1 LASLRSRLITWYITT
16 GALVVLCLA
25 ALTAVLGTQMLAYQG
40 HEALLSASRQ
50 VPALAAPYAAEHPGD
65 LRGLDTYLDEHLA
78 PLPVV
83 THTEDRFGAPHRG
96 DRRGPPRGPFNTN
109 IVMRLLMDEVRPMD
123 VSHDDVRTLLFVA
136 PAFYARA
143 LEFYAVAMLL
153 VAAVVIVAAWRIAI
167 VVAANSLDP
176 LLSTTAA
183 LNRFGDGDFTPASVS
198 ANNTIEVSELAHA
211 YNRAVEQITRALDE
225 RARASAE
232 MRQFVADAGH
242 QLRTPLT
249 VIMGYLSSMATRTR
263 DETTAVPIGKML
275 DQSRRMKTLIDE
287 LIVLARLE
295 HAAPLKETTFDVR
308 DVAREIPNAF
318 AAEAQRRIGVAVGPA
333 PVLVSAAES
342 EFREALIA
350 LTDNAVKYA
359 GGAPITIEVRRV
371 DGWCEITVADRGIGF
386 SGDDIR
392 SGFDR
397 FYRGETSE
405 GTSGTGL
412 GLSIAAKVV
421 ERAGGSIEL
430 RNRDD
435 GGALC
440 VIRLPIDDRSNPSH
454 T

>member
-1 LASLRSRLITWYITT
+1 
-16 GALVVLCLA
+16 V
-25 ALTAVLGTQMLAYQG
+25 
-40 HEALLSASRQ
+40 
-50 VPALAAPYAAEHPGD
+50 
-65 LRGLDTYLDEHLA
+65 
-78 PLPVV
+78 
-83 THTEDRFGAPHRG
+83 
-96 DRRGPPRGPFNTN
+96 
-109 IVMRLLMDEVRPMD
+109 
-123 VSHDDVRTLLFVA
+123 
-136 PAFYARA
+136 
-143 LEFYAVAMLL
+143 
-153 VAAVVIVAAWRIAI
+153 
-167 VVAANSLDP
+167 
-176 LLSTTAA
+176 
-183 LNRFGDGDFTPASVS
+183 
-198 ANNTIEVSELAHA
+198 EVSELAHA

-249 VIMGYLSSMATRTR
+249 VIIGYLSSMATRTT
-263 DETTAVPIGKML
+263 DEANAVPIGKML
-275 DQSRRMKTLIDE
+275 DQSRRMKALIDE

-308 DVAREIPNAF
+308 DVAREIPHAF

-333 PVLVSAAES
+333 PVMVTAAEN

-359 GGAPITIEVRRV
+359 GGAPITVEVRRV
-371 DGWCEITVADRGIGF
+371 DDRCEITVADRGAGF
-386 SGDDIR
+386 SDDDLR

-430 RNRDD
+430 HNRDG
-435 GGALC
+435 GGAQC
-440 VIRLPIDDRSNPSH
+440 VIRLPIDDRSNASR